1 MGCSSPNVIA
11 VNGGKVKFIGPR
23 TREDD
28 PRWFHYHR
36 RFGDVLDVPCGK
48 CQLCRV
54 TRRYERALR
63 IVLEAESFPRSTYF
77 LTLTYA
83 NEHMDSPGLD
93 HSHWQ
98 QFMKDFRR
106 VFCQAQHCRWP
117 DKRKLGKTRSV
128 TFKSVKQVMAG
139 EYGDHFGRRHFHGII
154 FGHEFSDMR
163 PTGTFSSRGNAIH
176 TSDSLSKV
184 WGKGFVQIE
193 PVNMDLALYVS
204 SYITDE
210 ALGEPGLRPQYGRF
224 GRGIGRTYLDKY
236 WRSTLAVGVLKT
248 RFGDFPIPRSFFKWL
263 EGNPDFERWK
273 EARRLTTEDRTVKNI
288 LQGDGPLRRAK
299 AKGRIFSTIHKQ
311 R

>member
-1 MGCSSPNVIA
+1 MISVSRFE
-11 VNGGKVKFIGPR
+11 GKTGFAGPR
-23 TREDD
+23 FREPTPGELLD
-28 PRWFHYHR
+28 RNYFR
-36 RFGDVLDVPCGK
+36 EFLDVPCGK

-63 IVLEAESFPRSTYF
+63 IVLEAESFPESTYF

-83 NEHMDSPGLD
+83 NEHMDSQGLD

-106 VFCQAQHCRWP
+106 VFCQVQHCRWP
-117 DKRKLGKTRSV
+117 DKRKSGKTRSV

-154 FGHEFSDMR
+154 FGHQFSDMR
-163 PTGTFSSRGNAIH
+163 PTGTYSSRGNAIH

-210 ALGEPGLRPQYGRF
+210 ALGPSGFRAQYGRF
-224 GRGIGRTYLDKY
+224 GRGIGRSYIDKY

-273 EARRLTTEDRTVKNI
+273 ISRRLTTATRVANSVV
-288 LQGDGPLRRAK
+288 QGDGPLRRAK

>member
-1 MGCSSPNVIA
+1 MISVSRH
-11 VNGGKVKFIGPR
+11 GGKTGFAGPR
-23 TREDD
+23 FREPTRGELID
-28 PRWFHYHR
+28 RNFFR
-36 RFGDVLDVPCGK
+36 EFLDVPCGK

-63 IVLEAESFPRSTYF
+63 IMLEAESFPNSTYF

-83 NEHMDSPGLD
+83 SEHMDSLGLD

-106 VFCQAQHCRWP
+106 VYCQVQFCKFP
-117 DKRKLGKTRSV
+117 DKRKRGKVSSL
-128 TFKSVKQVMAG
+128 TFKSIKQVMAG

-154 FGHEFSDMR
+154 FGHAFSDMR
-163 PTGTFSSRGNAIH
+163 PTGTYSSRGNPIH

-193 PVNMDLALYVS
+193 PINMDLALYVS

-210 ALGEPGLRPQYGRF
+210 SLDSPSGFRPQYGRF
-224 GRGIGRTYLDKY
+224 GRGIGRSYLDKY
-236 WRSTLAVGVLKT
+236 WRSTLAVGQLML
-248 RFGDFPIPRSFFKWL
+248 RDGSYPIPRSFFKWL

-273 EARRLTTEDRTVKNI
+273 IDRRLTTSARVADNVDK
-288 LQGDGPLRRAK
+288 GDGPLRRAK
-299 AKGRIFSTIHKQ
+299 AKGRIFKHIHKS